1 MAMHDIQSR
10 VLTVEQA
17 AKYVGA
23 KSSRQFRREVG
34 RGIWPQ
40 PIARF
45 SRPQRWSTIQLEKA
59 LGGAAVNDNVAPEL
73 NKLEQALGIT

>member
-1 MAMHDIQSR
+1 MYDIQPR
-10 VLTVEQA
+10 VLTVAEA

-23 KSSRQFRREVG
+23 KSVRQFRREVN

-45 SRPQRWSTIQLEKA
+45 SRPQRWSVLQLEKA
-59 LGGAAVNDNVAPEL
+59 LGPVNDNVDPEIV
-73 NKLEQALGIT
+73 KLEQTLGMA

>member
-1 MAMHDIQSR
+1 MHDIQPR
-10 VLTVEQA
+10 VLTVAEA

-23 KSSRQFRREVG
+23 KSVRQFRREVG

-45 SRPQRWSTIQLEKA
+45 SRPQRWSVLQLEKA
-59 LGGAAVNDNVAPEL
+59 LGAVNDNVDPEL
-73 NKLEQALGIT
+73 NKLEQALGIA

>member
-1 MAMHDIQSR
+1 MYDIQPR
-10 VLTVEQA
+10 VLTVAEA

-23 KSSRQFRREVG
+23 KSVRQFRREVN

-45 SRPQRWSTIQLEKA
+45 SRPQRWSVLQLEKA
-59 LGGAAVNDNVAPEL
+59 LGPVNDNADPEIV
-73 NKLEQALGIT
+73 KLEQTLGMA

>member
-1 MAMHDIQSR
+1 MHDIQPR
-10 VLTVEQA
+10 VLTVDEA

-23 KSSRQFRREVG
+23 KSVRQFRREVN

-45 SRPQRWSTIQLEKA
+45 SRPQRWSTIQLEQA
-59 LGGAAVNDNVAPEL
+59 LSPSNDNDSEL
-73 NKLEQALGIT
+73 NKLEQALGIA